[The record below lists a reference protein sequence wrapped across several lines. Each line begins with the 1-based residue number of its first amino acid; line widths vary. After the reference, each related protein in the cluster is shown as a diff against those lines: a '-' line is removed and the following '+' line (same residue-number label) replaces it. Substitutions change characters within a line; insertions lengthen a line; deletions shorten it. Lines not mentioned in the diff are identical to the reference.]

1 MACPQYV
8 NWTELNWTDLQQ
20 VDAVLVF
27 CLRLINYVA
36 PTAVVRRSV
45 SHAARSNHFTEHET
59 QNLAYPS
66 RRRCVDIFAPQTSAP
81 KLPLRTSSSCYR
93 TRVLRLELDYGVS
106 VRVSRTI
113 SLACSSSFNSRQWP
127 GVQSHPVITLLTFT
141 NFNKWS

>member
-36 PTAVVRRSV
+36 PTAVVRRLV

-59 QNLAYPS
+59 QNLGYPS
-66 RRRCVDIFAPQTSAP
+66 RRRCVDIFAPPPDICPQI
-81 KLPLRTSSSCYR
+81 
-93 TRVLRLELDYGVS
+93 
-106 VRVSRTI
+106 TI
-113 SLACSSSFNSRQWP
+113 TDIF
-127 GVQSHPVITLLTFT
+127 LLLQ
-141 NFNKWS
+141 N